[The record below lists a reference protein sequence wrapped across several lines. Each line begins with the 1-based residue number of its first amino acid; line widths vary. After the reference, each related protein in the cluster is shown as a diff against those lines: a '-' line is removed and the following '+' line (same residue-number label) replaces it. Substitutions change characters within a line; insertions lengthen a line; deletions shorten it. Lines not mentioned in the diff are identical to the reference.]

1 MLRYTTRREDA
12 APATSCRIRDAICL
26 IWGVCVG
33 GGGGGESELGNH
45 LPLVPDGRAAG
56 VVEPGHADSG
66 AGVRRWGETREPDE
80 ARRTADALTN
90 RIANAASQ
98 TPFE

>member
-1 MLRYTTRREDA
+1 MLD
-12 APATSCRIRDAICL
+12 L
-26 IWGVCVG
+26 GGVG
-33 GGGGGESELGNH
+33 GGGVSELGNH